1 MANRTVLITGA
12 NKSIGFETAR
22 QLGNAGYRIWLGARD
37 LARGQEAAAKL
48 AVEGLDVRFVQIDVG
63 NDESVLNAARRI
75 SEEDGKLDLLI
86 NNAGIAGD
94 VMSSPLD
101 QSLKDVKDVF
111 ETNVFG
117 IIRVT
122 QAFVPLLRK
131 GDRAGIINISS
142 GLGSL
147 SWLSDPSMEFY
158 SFNVLGYNT
167 SKSAVNALTVSFSK
181 ALGAEGITVNAA
193 DPGYTATDFNN
204 HSGYRSVTEAASGII
219 WLAEQS
225 LNGLSGGY
233 YFGDTR
239 VPW

>member
-22 QLGNAGYRIWLGARD
+22 QLGSAGYRVWLGARD
-37 LARGQEAAAKL
+37 LARGEDAASKL
-48 AVEGLDVRFVQIDVG
+48 AIEGLDVRFVQINVADDG
-63 NDESVLNAARRI
+63 SVLKAAQRI
-75 SEEDGKLDLLI
+75 SAEDGKLDLLI

-94 VMSSPLD
+94 IMSSPLE
-101 QSLKDVKDVF
+101 QSVQDVKDVF

-131 GDRAGIINISS
+131 GDRAGVINISS

-158 SFNVLGYNT
+158 GFNVLGYNT

-181 ALGAEGITVNAA
+181 ALSVDGISVNAA

-204 HSGYRSVTEAASGII
+204 HTGYRSVSEAASGIT

-225 LNGLSGGY
+225 ARGLSGGY
-233 YFGDTR
+233 YFGETR